1 MRTGYIGLGNIGA
14 PMAHRL
20 AEASD
25 CLVHDAVEAAG
36 APFEGEATWCAT
48 PSKIGET
55 AGYVGICVRD
65 DDDVRTV
72 VDGPEGLL
80 TTMRSG
86 VIAIHST
93 VEPATVIALA
103 SRAQEVGVALIDA
116 AVTGGAD
123 GAAKGELV
131 IMAGGSE
138 EDVKR
143 ATPGLL
149 FYSNKIIHAGATGAG
164 MALKI
169 CNNLVTYVELAAAL
183 EAYRLAEALGLDPA
197 RLTETMRANGNLTPF
212 MDKFVAFRASG
223 PDMAGADA
231 FRASQAALVT
241 LGHKDLGLAD
251 KIAAANGPTLTTAR
265 HVCKYFERIIMEDVE
280 A

>member
-20 AEASD
+20 AMAGD
-25 CLVHDAVEAAG
+25 CLVHDALEAA
-36 APFEGEATWCAT
+36 AASFADSARWCAT
-48 PSKIGET
+48 PRLMGET
-55 AGYVGICVRD
+55 ADYVGICVRD
-65 DDDVRTV
+65 DADVRAV
-72 VDGPEGLL
+72 VDGPDGLL
-80 TTMRSG
+80 QTMRSG
-86 VIAIHST
+86 VIAVHST

-103 SRAQEVGVALIDA
+103 SRAAALGVTLIDA

-123 GAAKGELV
+123 AAAKGELV
-131 IMAGGSE
+131 IMAGGG
-138 EDVKR
+138 EDAVEM

-149 FYSNKIIHAGATGAG
+149 NYSNKIIHAGATGAG

-183 EAYRLAEALGLDPA
+183 EAYRLADALGLDPA
-197 RLTETMRANGNLTPF
+197 CLTETMKANGNLTPF
-212 MDKFVAFRASG
+212 MEKFVAFRAAG
-223 PDMAGADA
+223 PEMIGAQG

-241 LGHKDLGLAD
+241 LGCKDLGLAD
-251 KIAAANGPTLTTAR
+251 KIAGANGPALTTAR
-265 HVCKYFERIIMEDVE
+265 HVSTHFESIIMEDVE